1 MCPETKETSLNQ
13 KDSSR
18 EAAIL
23 VATSII
29 REKSKEGSFVLT
41 EEVLSEL
48 LNGGFLESEKEE
60 DRFAEAS
67 SILEETLNRNED
79 LKERKGKDGL
89 SRYYSSLAMSEAYAT
104 LLTRKEEDLL
114 LMMAEIIRENSA
126 IYPRPVPLDIFMESP
141 FDLAQEEIFECLEKM
156 GQQTEYQDIAKT
168 TTSIGTIF
176 LYSNQHLDP
185 DHASMLAEWLD
196 VGQANNP

>member
-1 MCPETKETSLNQ
+1 MCSETTSLSQ
-13 KDSSR
+13 KNSSR
-18 EAAIL
+18 ETAIL
-23 VATSII
+23 LATSII
-29 REKSKEGSFVLT
+29 REKSKEGRFVLT

-48 LNGGFLESEKEE
+48 LNRGFLESEKEE
-60 DRFAEAS
+60 DRFAETS
-67 SILEETLNRNED
+67 SILKETLNRNED
-79 LKERKGKDGL
+79 LRERKGKGGL

-126 IYPRPVPLDIFMESP
+126 IYPRPVPLDLFMGSP
-141 FDLAQEEIFECLEKM
+141 FDLTQEEIFECLRKM
-156 GQQTEYQDIAKT
+156 RQQAEYQDIAQT

-185 DHASMLAEWLD
+185 GHASMLAEWLD